1 MTKKIYTGIN
11 IQWPISR
18 EILAGRK
25 SIETRIYPIP
35 SKYLN
40 QEMLLIE
47 TPGTQG
53 KFKARAV
60 AIIRFT
66 KCFKYKSPKSFYAD
80 YSQHLI
86 DKDSPWA
93 WQDKPKWGWQVEVV
107 KTIDPPIAFLGRK
120 GIVYTKNIL
129 L

>member
-1 MTKKIYTGIN
+1 MTKKNYTGIN

-35 SKYLN
+35 FKYLH

-53 KFKARAV
+53 KFKSRIV
-60 AIIRFT
+60 AKIRFT
-66 KCFKYKSPKSFYAD
+66 KCFKYKSLELFYAD
-80 YSQHLI
+80 YHRHCV

-93 WQDKPKWGWQVEVV
+93 WKDKPKWGWHVEVV
-107 KTIDPPIAFLGRK
+107 KTISPPVPFGGKK
-120 GIVYTKNIL
+120 GIVYTKNISF
-129 L
+129 

>member
-1 MTKKIYTGIN
+1 MTKKTYTGIN

-25 SIETRIYPIP
+25 SIETRFYSIP

-53 KFKARAV
+53 KFKARITAT
-60 AIIRFT
+60 IKFN
-66 KCFKYKSPKSFYAD
+66 KCFKYKDPESFYAD
-80 YSQHLI
+80 YPRHRV

-93 WQDKPKWGWQVEVV
+93 WKDKPKWGWNVEVV
-107 KTIDPPIAFLGRK
+107 ETISPPVPFLGKK
-120 GIVYTKNIL
+120 GIVYTRGIL